1 MEGGHEGL
9 TLHKAYDYAPTWRH
23 ERYGRSGVMAQLPS
37 WAVSEEA
44 RLDKKIAGMVGALAA
59 VTPVAA
65 MAAPADPMAAA
76 SYADLLKPIP
86 NAVET
91 LKASDATLRAEDGA
105 KVEMAQ
111 YYHHH
116 HHHHFFHRRFYHH
129 HHHFFHRRFFHH
141 HHHHF
146 Y

>member
-1 MEGGHEGL
+1 MRQ
-9 TLHKAYDYAPTWRH
+9 AYDYAAVLGD
-23 ERYGRSGVMAQLPS
+23 ERWADSRVTTTLPC
-37 WAVSEEA
+37 WAVLEEA

-59 VTPVAA
+59 VAPVAA

-91 LKASDATLRAEDGA
+91 LKASDAVLSSEDGA

-141 HHHHF
+141 HHHF

>member
-1 MEGGHEGL
+1 MAVFDPWAGITEAL
-9 TLHKAYDYAPTWRH
+9 LNKTML
-23 ERYGRSGVMAQLPS
+23 GV
-37 WAVSEEA
+37 
-44 RLDKKIAGMVGALAA
+44 VGALAA
-59 VTPVAA
+59 TAPTVAL
-65 MAAPADPMAAA
+65 AAPADPMVAT

-111 YYHHH
+111 YYYHH

-129 HHHFFHRRFFHH
+129 HHHHFFRRRFFHH

>member
-1 MEGGHEGL
+1 
-9 TLHKAYDYAPTWRH
+9 
-23 ERYGRSGVMAQLPS
+23 
-37 WAVSEEA
+37 
-44 RLDKKIAGMVGALAA
+44 MVA
-59 VTPVAA
+59 T
-65 MAAPADPMAAA
+65 

-111 YYHHH
+111 YYYHH

-129 HHHFFHRRFFHH
+129 HHHHFFRRRFFHH